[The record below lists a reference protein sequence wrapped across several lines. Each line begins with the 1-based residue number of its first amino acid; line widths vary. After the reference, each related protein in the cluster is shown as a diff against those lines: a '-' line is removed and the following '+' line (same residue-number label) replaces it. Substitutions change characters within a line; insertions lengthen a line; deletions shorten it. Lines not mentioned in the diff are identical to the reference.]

1 MVTKTFDAFKGKML
15 KDVADQINLVAQAK
29 HLHVNVIDPADGI
42 SSNIDVEH
50 DRLNVHVDESFHI
63 TRFTVG

>member
-1 MVTKTFDAFKGKML
+1 MSLEVLKPFVGKEL
-15 KDVADQINLVAQAK
+15 RKVADAIQIVANAK

-42 SSNIDVEH
+42 SSNIDVEN
-50 DRLNVHVDESFHI
+50 DRLNVHVDENFHI